1 MRIGYV
7 LQDPERSPTGLDTY
21 TSNLWDALMSAKGGH
36 ELVPV
41 VLPRQIAGRAYLRAL
56 WEQVYLPLWAHR
68 HRIDLLHVPAGS
80 APVLRTRP
88 CVLTLHDLGE
98 EVTPGYRTPLGPRL
112 YFRGLV
118 PWSARFATALMSD
131 SAATKREAV
140 ARLGIPEERITVVPL
155 AAAPW
160 FKEESPE
167 AVAETRHKYGLPD
180 PYFLQMGA
188 RIPRKNLRGCLIAF
202 ARLMKGKDDRELQL
216 AVAGGRGFGD
226 RSLPPEI
233 EELVR
238 RGRVRFL
245 GHVPQEDL
253 PALYTGALAVV
264 QPSFYEGFGFPLVEA
279 FACGTPAIASRV
291 ASLPE
296 VGGEAALY
304 VDPHDP
310 TTIASAMERIATSPH
325 VRRDMAGRASERR
338 HRFSWRKT
346 AEQTLKVYGR
356 ALQQGRAKSNL
367 TPVEA
372 PPDSGNG
379 SGPKV
384 LFVRLDSLGDV
395 ILTTPCFQALKRR
408 YPAARVDVVAQP
420 ATAPVLQGDR
430 HVDRVF
436 TMAAPWHG
444 PWRPGA
450 ARRVWQVM
458 RRLRR
463 ERYDYVL
470 TLRRDLDDALFA
482 RLCGGRRTLGFY
494 ARRTRPFL
502 SGWEHFQPDRHTVEN
517 HLRLMSRL
525 GCEPDG
531 LTPTVFATSGDP
543 KRIDSLLAHAAHQRP
558 LVGLAPFGSSAS
570 KSWETSRSAALI
582 DSLPRMDVVLL
593 GGPGDREE
601 ARAVRN
607 RACAPVIDL
616 VGQTSIPELCD
627 ILRQCRL
634 LVCVDSGP
642 MHLAAALG
650 TPTVALFGDEDPRLW
665 GPYGQVPHRVLRGG
679 NGSGRASPQ
688 GISVGMALKAVHE
701 LIEATRAASSHSVAQ
716 VEVTS

>member
-1 MRIGYV
+1 MRIGFV

-21 TSNLWDALMSAKGGH
+21 TSNLWDALRSAEGDH
-36 ELVPV
+36 ELVPL
-41 VLPRQIAGRAYLRAL
+41 VLPRRIAGRAYLRAL
-56 WEQVYLPLWAHR
+56 WEQLYLPFWAHR

-88 CVLTLHDLGE
+88 CVLTLHDLGH

-112 YFRGLV
+112 YFGWLV

-131 SAATKREAV
+131 STATKRDAV
-140 ARLGIPEERITVVPL
+140 NRLGISEERITVVPL
-155 AAAPW
+155 APAPW
-160 FKEESPE
+160 FRKESAD
-167 AVAETRHKYGLPD
+167 AVAKMRRRYGLSD

-188 RIPRKNLRGCLIAF
+188 RIPRKNLRAALIAF
-202 ARLMKGKDDRELQL
+202 SHLLEDNHDRGLQL

-226 RSLPPEI
+226 RSEPPEI
-233 EELVR
+233 EDLVR

-264 QPSFYEGFGFPLVEA
+264 QPSFYEGFGFPLVEG
-279 FACGTPAIASRV
+279 FACGTPAIASRA

-310 TTIASAMERIATSPH
+310 ATITSAMERMAASPDL
-325 VRRDMAGRASERR
+325 RRDMAARASERR
-338 HRFSWRKT
+338 HHFSWQKT
-346 AEQTLKVYGR
+346 AAETLSVYRR
-356 ALQQGRAKSNL
+356 ALR
-367 TPVEA
+367 PVRDEA
-372 PPDSGNG
+372 EPASAEPPRHSGDG
-379 SGPKV
+379 AGPKV

-420 ATAPVLQGDR
+420 TTAPVLLADR

-436 TMAAPWHG
+436 TLAAPWHV
-444 PWRPGA
+444 PWRLGA
-450 ARRVWQVM
+450 MRTVWQVM

-482 RLCGGRRTLGFY
+482 RLCGGRQTFGFY

-502 SGWEHFQPDRHTVEN
+502 SGWEHFQSDRHMVEN

-543 KRIDSLLAHAAHQRP
+543 KRIDSLLAHAAPRRP
-558 LVGLAPFGSSAS
+558 LVGLAPFGSSAA
-570 KSWETSRSAALI
+570 KKWETSRSAALI
-582 DSLPRMDVVLL
+582 DSLPNMGVVLL

-601 ARAVRN
+601 ARSVRS
-607 RACAPVIDL
+607 RASAPVIDL
-616 VGQTSIPELCD
+616 VGQTSIAELCD

-650 TPTVALFGDEDPRLW
+650 IPTVALFGDEDPRLW
-665 GPYGQVPHRVLRGG
+665 GPYGDTPHRILRAA
-679 NGSGRASPQ
+679 NGSGPVSIQ
-688 GISVGMALKAVHE
+688 DISVGMVLTAVHE
-701 LIEATRAASSHSVAQ
+701 LTEATRAVSGHSVAQ